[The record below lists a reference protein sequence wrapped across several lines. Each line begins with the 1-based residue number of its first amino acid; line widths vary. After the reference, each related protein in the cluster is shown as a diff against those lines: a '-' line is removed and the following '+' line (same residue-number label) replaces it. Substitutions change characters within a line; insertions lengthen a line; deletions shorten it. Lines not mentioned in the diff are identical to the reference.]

1 MKPFKKGDR
10 DAIILLFAGA
20 LICILIF
27 PFINELTGI
36 SNADEGKTDA
46 YSRQK
51 HRYYKYDAKENQYYY
66 VPEKQGELF
75 PFDPN
80 TADST
85 QFLRLGLRPWQ
96 VRNIYKYRA
105 AGGRYRKPTDFARL
119 YGLTLKQYKRLEPYI
134 RIEKEVM
141 AADVYGNTKEEY
153 PRHHYD
159 YPVKLTKGER
169 VNINTADTAQ
179 LMKVPGI
186 GSYYARQIVGK
197 RAHLGGFASPK
208 QLLEIDGFPE
218 TALEYMEV
226 GAGKQSGKSVSA
238 ASGHNNGDAKAKE
251 SSPNINA
258 NALTKNNSKTAIAS
272 RQSSESTAKSS
283 ESATKPT
290 GELKKI
296 RVNHDDV
303 RTMAKHPYMR
313 YFHAKDIEKYR
324 RLKGKLKSVAD
335 LHRLPSFTQEDIA
348 KLTPYLDFD

>member
-51 HRYYKYDAKENQYYY
+51 HRYYKYDAKEKQYYY

-141 AADVYGNTKEEY
+141 AADVYGNIREEY

-159 YPVKLTKGER
+159 YPVKLRKGEHI
-169 VNINTADTAQ
+169 NINAADTAQ
-179 LMKVPGI
+179 LMTVPGI
-186 GSYYARQIVGK
+186 GSYYARQIVRK
-197 RAHLGGFASPK
+197 RARLGGFASPK
-208 QLLEIDGFPE
+208 QLLEIEGFPE

-226 GAGKQSGKSVSA
+226 GVGKQNGKSAFA
-238 ASGHNNGDAKAKE
+238 ASGHTDGDAKAKE
-251 SSPNINA
+251 PSSNINA
-258 NALTKNNSKTAIAS
+258 NALANNASLAAKNGK
-272 RQSSESTAKSS
+272 QSADVTAKPK
-283 ESATKPT
+283 E
-290 GELKKI
+290 ELKKI

>member
-46 YSRQK
+46 NSRQK
-51 HRYYKYDAKENQYYY
+51 HRYYKYDAKEKQYYY

-141 AADVYGNTKEEY
+141 AADVYGNIREEY

-159 YPVKLTKGER
+159 YPVKLRKGDHI
-169 VNINTADTAQ
+169 NINTADTAQ
-179 LMKVPGI
+179 LMTVPGI
-186 GSYYARQIVGK
+186 GSYYARQIVRK
-197 RAHLGGFASPK
+197 RARLGGFASPK
-208 QLLEIDGFPE
+208 QLLEIEGFPE

-226 GAGKQSGKSVSA
+226 GVGKQNGKSAFA
-238 ASGHNNGDAKAKE
+238 ASGHTDGDAKAKE
-251 SSPNINA
+251 SSSNINA
-258 NALTKNNSKTAIAS
+258 NALANNASLAAKNGKQFADITV
-272 RQSSESTAKSS
+272 
-283 ESATKPT
+283 KPKE
-290 GELKKI
+290 ELKKI

>member
-27 PFINELTGI
+27 PFINELAGI

-51 HRYYKYDAKENQYYY
+51 HRYYKYDAKEKQYYY

-141 AADVYGNTKEEY
+141 AADVYGNIREEY

-159 YPVKLTKGER
+159 YPVKLRKGEHI
-169 VNINTADTAQ
+169 NINTADTAQ
-179 LMKVPGI
+179 LMTVPGI
-186 GSYYARQIVGK
+186 GLYYARQIVRK
-197 RAHLGGFASPK
+197 RARLGGFASPK
-208 QLLEIDGFPE
+208 QLLEIEGFPE

-226 GAGKQSGKSVSA
+226 GVGKQNGKSAFA
-238 ASGHNNGDAKAKE
+238 ASGHTDGDAKAKE
-251 SSPNINA
+251 SSSNINA
-258 NALTKNNSKTAIAS
+258 NALANNAS
-272 RQSSESTAKSS
+272 LTAKNGKQ
-283 ESATKPT
+283 SADITVKPKE
-290 GELKKI
+290 ELKKI

>member
-51 HRYYKYDAKENQYYY
+51 HRYYKYDAKEKQYYY

-134 RIEKEVM
+134 CIEKEVM
-141 AADVYGNTKEEY
+141 AADVYGNIREEY
-153 PRHHYD
+153 PRPHYD
-159 YPVKLTKGER
+159 YPVKLRKGEHI
-169 VNINTADTAQ
+169 NINTADTAQ
-179 LMKVPGI
+179 LMTVPGI
-186 GSYYARQIVGK
+186 GPYYARQIVRK
-197 RAHLGGFASPK
+197 RARLGGFASPK
-208 QLLEIDGFPE
+208 QLLEIEGFPE

-226 GAGKQSGKSVSA
+226 GVGKQNGKSAFA
-238 ASGHNNGDAKAKE
+238 ASGHTDGDAKAKE
-251 SSPNINA
+251 SSSNINA
-258 NALTKNNSKTAIAS
+258 NAFANNAS
-272 RQSSESTAKSS
+272 LTAKNGKQ
-283 ESATKPT
+283 SADITVKPKE
-290 GELKKI
+290 ELKKI

>member
-51 HRYYKYDAKENQYYY
+51 HRYYKYDAKEKQYYY

-134 RIEKEVM
+134 CIEKEVM
-141 AADVYGNTKEEY
+141 AADVYGNIREEY

-159 YPVKLTKGER
+159 YPVKLRKGEHI
-169 VNINTADTAQ
+169 NINTADTAQ
-179 LMKVPGI
+179 LMTVPGI
-186 GSYYARQIVGK
+186 GSYYARQIVRK
-197 RAHLGGFASPK
+197 RARLGGFASPK
-208 QLLEIDGFPE
+208 QLLEIEGFPE

-226 GAGKQSGKSVSA
+226 GVGKQNGKSAFA
-238 ASGHNNGDAKAKE
+238 ASGHTDGDAKAKE
-251 SSPNINA
+251 LSSNINA
-258 NALTKNNSKTAIAS
+258 NALANNAS
-272 RQSSESTAKSS
+272 LTAKNGKQ
-283 ESATKPT
+283 SADVTVKPKE
-290 GELKKI
+290 ELKKI

-324 RLKGKLKSVAD
+324 RLKGKLKSVAE

>member
-51 HRYYKYDAKENQYYY
+51 HRYYKYDAKEKQYYY

-141 AADVYGNTKEEY
+141 AADVYGNIREEY

-159 YPVKLTKGER
+159 YPVKLRKGDHI
-169 VNINTADTAQ
+169 NINTADTAQ
-179 LMKVPGI
+179 LMTVPGI
-186 GSYYARQIVGK
+186 GSYYARQIVRK
-197 RAHLGGFASPK
+197 RARLGGFASPK
-208 QLLEIDGFPE
+208 QLLEIEGFPE

-226 GAGKQSGKSVSA
+226 GVGKQNGKSAFAS
-238 ASGHNNGDAKAKE
+238 SGHTDGDTKAKE
-251 SSPNINA
+251 SSSIINA
-258 NALTKNNSKTAIAS
+258 NALANNASLAAKNGK
-272 RQSSESTAKSS
+272 QSADVTAKPK
-283 ESATKPT
+283 E
-290 GELKKI
+290 ELKKI

>member
-27 PFINELTGI
+27 PFINELAGI

-51 HRYYKYDAKENQYYY
+51 HRYYNYDAKEKQYYY

-141 AADVYGNTKEEY
+141 AADVYGNIREEY

-159 YPVKLTKGER
+159 YPVKLCKGEHI
-169 VNINTADTAQ
+169 NINTADTAQ
-179 LMKVPGI
+179 LMTVPGI
-186 GSYYARQIVGK
+186 GSYYARQIVRK
-197 RAHLGGFASPK
+197 RARLGGFASPK
-208 QLLEIDGFPE
+208 QLLEIEGFPE

-226 GAGKQSGKSVSA
+226 GVGKQNGKLAFA
-238 ASGHNNGDAKAKE
+238 ASGHTDGDAKAKE
-251 SSPNINA
+251 SSSNINA
-258 NALTKNNSKTAIAS
+258 NALANNASLAAKNGK
-272 RQSSESTAKSS
+272 QSADITAKPK
-283 ESATKPT
+283 E
-290 GELKKI
+290 ELKKI

>member
-51 HRYYKYDAKENQYYY
+51 HRYYKYDAKEKQYYY

-141 AADVYGNTKEEY
+141 AADVYGNIREEY
-153 PRHHYD
+153 PRPHYD
-159 YPVKLTKGER
+159 YPVKLRKGEHI
-169 VNINTADTAQ
+169 NINTADTAQ
-179 LMKVPGI
+179 LMTVPGI
-186 GSYYARQIVGK
+186 GSYYARQIVRK
-197 RAHLGGFASPK
+197 RARLGGFASPK
-208 QLLEIDGFPE
+208 QLLEIEGFPE
-218 TALEYMEV
+218 TAIEYMEV
-226 GAGKQSGKSVSA
+226 GVGKQNGKSAFA
-238 ASGHNNGDAKAKE
+238 ASGHTDGDAKAKE
-251 SSPNINA
+251 SSSNTNA
-258 NALTKNNSKTAIAS
+258 NALASKAS
-272 RQSSESTAKSS
+272 LTAKNGKQ
-283 ESATKPT
+283 SADITVKPKE
-290 GELKKI
+290 ELKKI

-324 RLKGKLKSVAD
+324 RLKGKLKSVAE
-335 LHRLPSFTQEDIA
+335 LRRLPSFTQEDIA

>member
-10 DAIILLFAGA
+10 DAIILLLAGA

-36 SNADEGKTDA
+36 SNAEKGKTDA

-51 HRYYKYDAKENQYYY
+51 HRYYKYDAKEKQYYY

-141 AADVYGNTKEEY
+141 AADVYGNIREEY

-159 YPVKLTKGER
+159 YPVKLRKGEHI
-169 VNINTADTAQ
+169 NINTADTAQ
-179 LMKVPGI
+179 LMTVPGI
-186 GSYYARQIVGK
+186 GSYYARQIVRK
-197 RAHLGGFASPK
+197 RARLGGFASPK
-208 QLLEIDGFPE
+208 QLLEIEDFPE

-226 GAGKQSGKSVSA
+226 GVGKQNVKSASA
-238 ASGHNNGDAKAKE
+238 ASEHTDGDVKAKE
-251 SSPNINA
+251 SSSNVNA
-258 NALTKNNSKTAIAS
+258 NALANNASLTAKNS
-272 RQSSESTAKSS
+272 RQSFDITAKPK
-283 ESATKPT
+283 E
-290 GELKKI
+290 ELKKI

>member
-51 HRYYKYDAKENQYYY
+51 HRYYKYDAKEKQYYY

-134 RIEKEVM
+134 CIEKEVM
-141 AADVYGNTKEEY
+141 AADVYGNIREEY
-153 PRHHYD
+153 PRPHYD
-159 YPVKLTKGER
+159 YPVKLRKGEHI
-169 VNINTADTAQ
+169 NINTADTAQ
-179 LMKVPGI
+179 LMTVPGI
-186 GSYYARQIVGK
+186 GSYYARQIVRK
-197 RAHLGGFASPK
+197 RARLGGFASPK
-208 QLLEIDGFPE
+208 QLLEIEGFPE

-226 GAGKQSGKSVSA
+226 GVGKQNSKSAFA
-238 ASGHNNGDAKAKE
+238 ASGHTDGDAKAKE
-251 SSPNINA
+251 SSSNTNA
-258 NALTKNNSKTAIAS
+258 NALASKAS
-272 RQSSESTAKSS
+272 LTAKNGKQ
-283 ESATKPT
+283 SAYITVKPKE
-290 GELKKI
+290 ELKKI

>member
-51 HRYYKYDAKENQYYY
+51 HRYYKYDAQEKQYYY

-141 AADVYGNTKEEY
+141 AADVYGNIREEY

-159 YPVKLTKGER
+159 YPVKLRKGEHI
-169 VNINTADTAQ
+169 NINTADTAQ
-179 LMKVPGI
+179 LMTVPGI
-186 GSYYARQIVGK
+186 GSYYARQIVRK
-197 RAHLGGFASPK
+197 RARLGGFASPK
-208 QLLEIDGFPE
+208 QLLEIEGFPE

-226 GAGKQSGKSVSA
+226 GVGKQNGKSAFA
-238 ASGHNNGDAKAKE
+238 ASGHTDGDAKAKE
-251 SSPNINA
+251 SSSNINA
-258 NALTKNNSKTAIAS
+258 NALANNASLAAKNGK
-272 RQSSESTAKSS
+272 QSADVTAKPK
-283 ESATKPT
+283 E
-290 GELKKI
+290 ELKKI

>member
-1 MKPFKKGDR
+1 MKQFKKGDR
-10 DAIILLFAGA
+10 DAIILLLAGA

-36 SNADEGKTDA
+36 SNAEKGKTDA

-51 HRYYKYDAKENQYYY
+51 HRYYKYDAKEKQYYY

-141 AADVYGNTKEEY
+141 AADVYGNIREEY

-159 YPVKLTKGER
+159 YPVKLRKGEHI
-169 VNINTADTAQ
+169 NINTADTAQ
-179 LMKVPGI
+179 LMTVPGI
-186 GSYYARQIVGK
+186 GSYYARQIVRK
-197 RAHLGGFASPK
+197 RARLGGFASPK
-208 QLLEIDGFPE
+208 QLLEIEGFPE

-226 GAGKQSGKSVSA
+226 GVGKQNGKSASA
-238 ASGHNNGDAKAKE
+238 ASEHTDGDVKAKE
-251 SSPNINA
+251 SSSNVNA
-258 NALTKNNSKTAIAS
+258 NALANNASLTAKNSK
-272 RQSSESTAKSS
+272 QSSDITARPK
-283 ESATKPT
+283 E
-290 GELKKI
+290 ELKKI

>member
-51 HRYYKYDAKENQYYY
+51 HRYYKYDAKEKQYYY

-141 AADVYGNTKEEY
+141 AADVYGNIREEY
-153 PRHHYD
+153 PRPHYD
-159 YPVKLTKGER
+159 YPVKLRKGEHI
-169 VNINTADTAQ
+169 NINTADTAQ
-179 LMKVPGI
+179 LMTVPGI
-186 GSYYARQIVGK
+186 GSYYARQIVRK
-197 RAHLGGFASPK
+197 RARLGGFASPK
-208 QLLEIDGFPE
+208 QLLEIEGFPE

-226 GAGKQSGKSVSA
+226 GVGKQNGKSAFA
-238 ASGHNNGDAKAKE
+238 ASGHTDGDAKAKE
-251 SSPNINA
+251 SSSNINA
-258 NALTKNNSKTAIAS
+258 NAFANNAS
-272 RQSSESTAKSS
+272 LTAKNGKQ
-283 ESATKPT
+283 SADITVKPKE
-290 GELKKI
+290 ELKKI

>member
-51 HRYYKYDAKENQYYY
+51 HRYYKYDAKEKQYYY

-141 AADVYGNTKEEY
+141 AADVYGNIREEY

-159 YPVKLTKGER
+159 YPVKLRKGEHI
-169 VNINTADTAQ
+169 NINTADTAQ
-179 LMKVPGI
+179 LMTVPGI
-186 GSYYARQIVGK
+186 GSYYARQIVRK
-197 RAHLGGFASPK
+197 RARLGGFASPK
-208 QLLEIDGFPE
+208 QLLEIEGFPE
-218 TALEYMEV
+218 TALEYLEV
-226 GAGKQSGKSVSA
+226 GVGKQNGKSAFA
-238 ASGHNNGDAKAKE
+238 ASGHTDGDAKAKE
-251 SSPNINA
+251 SSSNINA
-258 NALTKNNSKTAIAS
+258 NALANNAS
-272 RQSSESTAKSS
+272 LTAKNGKQ
-283 ESATKPT
+283 SADITVKPKE
-290 GELKKI
+290 ELKKI

>member
-51 HRYYKYDAKENQYYY
+51 HRYYKYDAKEKQYYY

-134 RIEKEVM
+134 CIEKEVM
-141 AADVYGNTKEEY
+141 AADVYGNIREEY

-159 YPVKLTKGER
+159 YPVKLRKGEHI
-169 VNINTADTAQ
+169 NINTADTAQ
-179 LMKVPGI
+179 LMTVPGI
-186 GSYYARQIVGK
+186 GSYYARQIVRK
-197 RAHLGGFASPK
+197 RARLGGFASPK
-208 QLLEIDGFPE
+208 QLLEIEGFPE

-226 GAGKQSGKSVSA
+226 GVGKQNGKSAFA
-238 ASGHNNGDAKAKE
+238 ASGHTDGDAKAKE
-251 SSPNINA
+251 PSSNINA
-258 NALTKNNSKTAIAS
+258 NALANNASLAAKNGK
-272 RQSSESTAKSS
+272 QSADITV
-283 ESATKPT
+283 KPKE
-290 GELKKI
+290 ELKKI

>member
-51 HRYYKYDAKENQYYY
+51 HRYYKYDAKEKQYYY

-141 AADVYGNTKEEY
+141 AADVYGNIREEY

-159 YPVKLTKGER
+159 YPVKLRKGEHI
-169 VNINTADTAQ
+169 NINTADTAQ
-179 LMKVPGI
+179 LMTVPGI
-186 GSYYARQIVGK
+186 GSYYARQIVRK
-197 RAHLGGFASPK
+197 RARLGGFASPK
-208 QLLEIDGFPE
+208 QLLEIEGFPE
-218 TALEYMEV
+218 AALEYMEV
-226 GAGKQSGKSVSA
+226 GVGKQNGKSAFA
-238 ASGHNNGDAKAKE
+238 ASGHTDGDAKAKE
-251 SSPNINA
+251 SSSNINA
-258 NALTKNNSKTAIAS
+258 NALANNAS
-272 RQSSESTAKSS
+272 LTAKNGKQ
-283 ESATKPT
+283 SADITVKPKE
-290 GELKKI
+290 ELKKI

>member
-51 HRYYKYDAKENQYYY
+51 HRYYKYDAKEKQYYY

-141 AADVYGNTKEEY
+141 AADVYGNIREEY

-159 YPVKLTKGER
+159 YPVKLRKGEHI
-169 VNINTADTAQ
+169 NINTADTAQ
-179 LMKVPGI
+179 LMTVPGI
-186 GSYYARQIVGK
+186 GSYYARQIVRK
-197 RAHLGGFASPK
+197 RARLGGFASPK
-208 QLLEIDGFPE
+208 QLLEIEGFPE

-226 GAGKQSGKSVSA
+226 GVGKQNGKSAFA
-238 ASGHNNGDAKAKE
+238 ASGHTDGDAKAKE
-251 SSPNINA
+251 SSSNINA
-258 NALTKNNSKTAIAS
+258 NALANNAS
-272 RQSSESTAKSS
+272 LTAKNGKQ
-283 ESATKPT
+283 SADITVKPKE
-290 GELKKI
+290 ELKKI

>member
-51 HRYYKYDAKENQYYY
+51 HRYYKYDAKEKQYYY

-85 QFLRLGLRPWQ
+85 QFLRLGIRPWQ

-134 RIEKEVM
+134 CIEKEVM
-141 AADVYGNTKEEY
+141 AADVYGNIREEY

-159 YPVKLTKGER
+159 YPVKLRKGEHI
-169 VNINTADTAQ
+169 NINTADTAQ
-179 LMKVPGI
+179 LMTVPGI
-186 GSYYARQIVGK
+186 GPYYARQIVRK
-197 RAHLGGFASPK
+197 RARLGGFASPK
-208 QLLEIDGFPE
+208 QLLEIEGFPE

-226 GAGKQSGKSVSA
+226 GVGKQNSKSAFA
-238 ASGHNNGDAKAKE
+238 ASGHTDGDAKAKE
-251 SSPNINA
+251 SSSNTNA
-258 NALTKNNSKTAIAS
+258 NALASKAS
-272 RQSSESTAKSS
+272 LTAKNGKQ
-283 ESATKPT
+283 SADITVKPKE
-290 GELKKI
+290 ELKKI

>member
-27 PFINELTGI
+27 PFINELTGT

-51 HRYYKYDAKENQYYY
+51 HRYYKYDAKEKQYYY

-141 AADVYGNTKEEY
+141 AADVYGNIREEY

-159 YPVKLTKGER
+159 YPVKLRKGEHI
-169 VNINTADTAQ
+169 NINTADTAQ
-179 LMKVPGI
+179 LMTVPGI
-186 GSYYARQIVGK
+186 GSYYARQIVRK
-197 RAHLGGFASPK
+197 RARLGGFASPK
-208 QLLEIDGFPE
+208 QLLEIEGFPE

-226 GAGKQSGKSVSA
+226 GVGKQNGKSAFA
-238 ASGHNNGDAKAKE
+238 ASGHTDGDAKAKE
-251 SSPNINA
+251 SSSNINA
-258 NALTKNNSKTAIAS
+258 NALANNASLVAKNGK
-272 RQSSESTAKSS
+272 QSADITV
-283 ESATKPT
+283 KPKE
-290 GELKKI
+290 ELKKI

-335 LHRLPSFTQEDIA
+335 LHRLPSFTQEDIV

>member
-51 HRYYKYDAKENQYYY
+51 HRYYKYDAKEKQYYY

-141 AADVYGNTKEEY
+141 AADVYGNIREEY

-159 YPVKLTKGER
+159 YPVKLRKGEHI
-169 VNINTADTAQ
+169 NINTADTAQ
-179 LMKVPGI
+179 LMTVPGI
-186 GSYYARQIVGK
+186 GSYYARQIVRK
-197 RAHLGGFASPK
+197 RARLGGFASPK
-208 QLLEIDGFPE
+208 QLLEIEGFPE

-226 GAGKQSGKSVSA
+226 GVGKQNGKSAFA
-238 ASGHNNGDAKAKE
+238 ASGHTDGDAKAKE
-251 SSPNINA
+251 PSSNINA
-258 NALTKNNSKTAIAS
+258 NALANNASLAAKNGK
-272 RQSSESTAKSS
+272 QSADITV
-283 ESATKPT
+283 KPKE
-290 GELKKI
+290 ELKKI

>member
-27 PFINELTGI
+27 PFINELAGI

-51 HRYYKYDAKENQYYY
+51 HRYNKYDAKEKQYYY

-141 AADVYGNTKEEY
+141 AADVYGNIREEY

-159 YPVKLTKGER
+159 YPVKLRKGEHI
-169 VNINTADTAQ
+169 NINTADTAQ
-179 LMKVPGI
+179 LMTVPGI
-186 GSYYARQIVGK
+186 GSYYARQIVRK
-197 RAHLGGFASPK
+197 RARLGGFASPK
-208 QLLEIDGFPE
+208 QLLEIEGFPE

-226 GAGKQSGKSVSA
+226 GVGKQNGKSAFAVS
-238 ASGHNNGDAKAKE
+238 GQTDGDAKAK
-251 SSPNINA
+251 
-258 NALTKNNSKTAIAS
+258 
-272 RQSSESTAKSS
+272 
-283 ESATKPT
+283 
-290 GELKKI
+290 
-296 RVNHDDV
+296 
-303 RTMAKHPYMR
+303 
-313 YFHAKDIEKYR
+313 
-324 RLKGKLKSVAD
+324 
-335 LHRLPSFTQEDIA
+335 
-348 KLTPYLDFD
+348 

>member
-10 DAIILLFAGA
+10 DAIILLLAGA

-51 HRYYKYDAKENQYYY
+51 HRYYKYDTKEKQYYY

-134 RIEKEVM
+134 CIEKEVM
-141 AADVYGNTKEEY
+141 AADVYGNIREEY

-159 YPVKLTKGER
+159 YPVKLRKGEHI
-169 VNINTADTAQ
+169 NINTADTAQ
-179 LMKVPGI
+179 LMTVPGI
-186 GSYYARQIVGK
+186 GPYYARQIVRK
-197 RAHLGGFASPK
+197 RARLGGFASPK
-208 QLLEIDGFPE
+208 QLLEIEGFPE

-226 GAGKQSGKSVSA
+226 GVGKQNGKSAFA
-238 ASGHNNGDAKAKE
+238 ASGHTDGDARAKE
-251 SSPNINA
+251 PSSNINA
-258 NALTKNNSKTAIAS
+258 NALASNASLAAKNGK
-272 RQSSESTAKSS
+272 QSADVTAKPK
-283 ESATKPT
+283 E
-290 GELKKI
+290 ELKKI

>member
-51 HRYYKYDAKENQYYY
+51 HRYYKYDAKEKQYYY

-141 AADVYGNTKEEY
+141 AADVYGNIREEY

-159 YPVKLTKGER
+159 YPVKLRKGDHI
-169 VNINTADTAQ
+169 NINTADTAQ
-179 LMKVPGI
+179 LMTVPGI
-186 GSYYARQIVGK
+186 GSYYARQIVRK
-197 RAHLGGFASPK
+197 RARLGGFASPK
-208 QLLEIDGFPE
+208 QLLEIEGFPE

-226 GAGKQSGKSVSA
+226 GVGKQNGKSAFA
-238 ASGHNNGDAKAKE
+238 ASGHTDGDAKAKE
-251 SSPNINA
+251 PSSNINA
-258 NALTKNNSKTAIAS
+258 NALANNASLAAKNG
-272 RQSSESTAKSS
+272 RQSADITV
-283 ESATKPT
+283 KPKE
-290 GELKKI
+290 ELKKI

>member
-27 PFINELTGI
+27 PFINELAGI

-51 HRYYKYDAKENQYYY
+51 HRYYKYDAKEKQYYY

-134 RIEKEVM
+134 CIEKEVM
-141 AADVYGNTKEEY
+141 AADVYGNIREEY

-159 YPVKLTKGER
+159 YPVKLRKGEHI
-169 VNINTADTAQ
+169 NINTADTAQ
-179 LMKVPGI
+179 LMTVPGI
-186 GSYYARQIVGK
+186 GSYYARQIVRK
-197 RAHLGGFASPK
+197 RARLGGFASPK
-208 QLLEIDGFPE
+208 QLLEIEGFPE

-226 GAGKQSGKSVSA
+226 GVGKQNGKSAFA
-238 ASGHNNGDAKAKE
+238 ASGHTDGDAKAKE
-251 SSPNINA
+251 SSSNINA
-258 NALTKNNSKTAIAS
+258 NALANNASLVAKNG
-272 RQSSESTAKSS
+272 RQSADITV
-283 ESATKPT
+283 KPKE
-290 GELKKI
+290 ELKKI

>member
-51 HRYYKYDAKENQYYY
+51 HRYYKYDAKEKQYYY

-141 AADVYGNTKEEY
+141 AADVYGNIREEY

-159 YPVKLTKGER
+159 YPVKLRKGEHIH
-169 VNINTADTAQ
+169 INTADTAQ
-179 LMKVPGI
+179 LMTVPGI
-186 GSYYARQIVGK
+186 GSYYARQIVRK
-197 RAHLGGFASPK
+197 RARLGGFASPK
-208 QLLEIDGFPE
+208 QLLEIEGFPE

-226 GAGKQSGKSVSA
+226 GVGKQNGKSAFA
-238 ASGHNNGDAKAKE
+238 ASGHTDGDAKAKE
-251 SSPNINA
+251 SSSNINA
-258 NALTKNNSKTAIAS
+258 NALANNAS
-272 RQSSESTAKSS
+272 LTAKNGKQ
-283 ESATKPT
+283 SADITVKPKE
-290 GELKKI
+290 ELKKI

-348 KLTPYLDFD
+348 KLPPYLDFD

>member
-51 HRYYKYDAKENQYYY
+51 HRYYKYDAKEKQYYY

-134 RIEKEVM
+134 CIEKEVM
-141 AADVYGNTKEEY
+141 AADVYGNIREEY
-153 PRHHYD
+153 PRPHYD
-159 YPVKLTKGER
+159 YPVKLRKGEHI
-169 VNINTADTAQ
+169 NINTADTAQ
-179 LMKVPGI
+179 LMTVPGI
-186 GSYYARQIVGK
+186 GAYYARQIVRK
-197 RAHLGGFASPK
+197 RARLGGFASPK
-208 QLLEIDGFPE
+208 QLLEIEGFPE
-218 TALEYMEV
+218 TAIEYMEV
-226 GAGKQSGKSVSA
+226 GVGKQNGKSAFA
-238 ASGHNNGDAKAKE
+238 ASGHTDGDAKAKE
-251 SSPNINA
+251 SSSNINA
-258 NALTKNNSKTAIAS
+258 NALANNAS
-272 RQSSESTAKSS
+272 MTAKNGKQ
-283 ESATKPT
+283 SADITAKPKE
-290 GELKKI
+290 ELKKI

-324 RLKGKLKSVAD
+324 RLKGKLKSVAE
-335 LHRLPSFTQEDIA
+335 LRRLPSFTQEDIA

>member
-10 DAIILLFAGA
+10 DAIILLLAGA

-27 PFINELTGI
+27 PFINELTGT
-36 SNADEGKTDA
+36 SNADEGKTGA

-51 HRYYKYDAKENQYYY
+51 HRYYKYDAKEKQYYY

-134 RIEKEVM
+134 CIEKEVM
-141 AADVYGNTKEEY
+141 AADVYGNIREEY

-159 YPVKLTKGER
+159 YPVKLRKGEHI
-169 VNINTADTAQ
+169 NINTADTAQ
-179 LMKVPGI
+179 LMTVPGI
-186 GSYYARQIVGK
+186 GSYYARQIVRK
-197 RAHLGGFASPK
+197 RARLGGFASPK
-208 QLLEIDGFPE
+208 QLLEIEGFPE

-226 GAGKQSGKSVSA
+226 GVGKQNGKSAFA
-238 ASGHNNGDAKAKE
+238 ASGHTDGDTKAKE
-251 SSPNINA
+251 SSSNINA
-258 NALTKNNSKTAIAS
+258 NALANNASLAAKNGK
-272 RQSSESTAKSS
+272 QSADFTAKPK
-283 ESATKPT
+283 E
-290 GELKKI
+290 ELKKI

>member
-51 HRYYKYDAKENQYYY
+51 HRYYKYDAKEKQYYY

-134 RIEKEVM
+134 CIEKEVM
-141 AADVYGNTKEEY
+141 AADVYGNIREEY
-153 PRHHYD
+153 PRPHYD
-159 YPVKLTKGER
+159 YPVKLRKGEHI
-169 VNINTADTAQ
+169 NINTADTAQ
-179 LMKVPGI
+179 LMTVPGI
-186 GSYYARQIVGK
+186 GSYYARQIVRK
-197 RAHLGGFASPK
+197 RARLGGFASPK
-208 QLLEIDGFPE
+208 QLLEIEGFPE

-226 GAGKQSGKSVSA
+226 GVGKQNSKSAFA
-238 ASGHNNGDAKAKE
+238 ASGHTDGDAKAKE
-251 SSPNINA
+251 SSSNTNA
-258 NALTKNNSKTAIAS
+258 NALASKAS
-272 RQSSESTAKSS
+272 LTAKNGKQ
-283 ESATKPT
+283 SADITVKPKE
-290 GELKKI
+290 ELKKI

-335 LHRLPSFTQEDIA
+335 LHRLPSFTQEDVA

>member
-27 PFINELTGI
+27 PFINELAGT

-51 HRYYKYDAKENQYYY
+51 HRYNKYDAKEKQYYY

-141 AADVYGNTKEEY
+141 AADVYGNIREEY

-159 YPVKLTKGER
+159 YPVKLRKGEHI
-169 VNINTADTAQ
+169 NINTADTAQ
-179 LMKVPGI
+179 LMTVPGI
-186 GSYYARQIVGK
+186 GSYYARQIVRK
-197 RAHLGGFASPK
+197 RARLGGFASPK
-208 QLLEIDGFPE
+208 QLLEIEGFPE

-226 GAGKQSGKSVSA
+226 GVGKQNGKSAFA
-238 ASGHNNGDAKAKE
+238 ASGHTDGDAKAKE
-251 SSPNINA
+251 SSSNINA
-258 NALTKNNSKTAIAS
+258 NALANNASLAAKNGK
-272 RQSSESTAKSS
+272 QSADITV
-283 ESATKPT
+283 KPKE
-290 GELKKI
+290 ELKKI

>member
-46 YSRQK
+46 YNRQK
-51 HRYYKYDAKENQYYY
+51 HRYYKYDAKEKQYYY

-141 AADVYGNTKEEY
+141 AADVYGNIREEY

-159 YPVKLTKGER
+159 YPVKLRKGEHI
-169 VNINTADTAQ
+169 NINTADTAQ
-179 LMKVPGI
+179 LMTVPGI
-186 GSYYARQIVGK
+186 GSYYARQIVRK
-197 RAHLGGFASPK
+197 RARLGGFASPK
-208 QLLEIDGFPE
+208 QLLEIEGFPE

-226 GAGKQSGKSVSA
+226 GVGKQNGKSAFA
-238 ASGHNNGDAKAKE
+238 ASGHTDGDAKAKE
-251 SSPNINA
+251 SSSNINA
-258 NALTKNNSKTAIAS
+258 NALANNAS
-272 RQSSESTAKSS
+272 LTAKNGKQ
-283 ESATKPT
+283 SADVTAKPKE
-290 GELKKI
+290 ELKKI

>member
-51 HRYYKYDAKENQYYY
+51 HRYYKYDAKEKQYYY

-134 RIEKEVM
+134 CIEKEVM
-141 AADVYGNTKEEY
+141 AADVYGNIREEY
-153 PRHHYD
+153 PRPHYD
-159 YPVKLTKGER
+159 YPVKLRKGEHI
-169 VNINTADTAQ
+169 NINTADTAQ
-179 LMKVPGI
+179 LMTVPGI
-186 GSYYARQIVGK
+186 GSYYARQIVRK
-197 RAHLGGFASPK
+197 RARLGGFASPK
-208 QLLEIDGFPE
+208 QLLEIEGFPE

-226 GAGKQSGKSVSA
+226 GVGKQNGKSAFA
-238 ASGHNNGDAKAKE
+238 ASGHTDGDAKAKE
-251 SSPNINA
+251 
-258 NALTKNNSKTAIAS
+258 
-272 RQSSESTAKSS
+272 
-283 ESATKPT
+283 
-290 GELKKI
+290 
-296 RVNHDDV
+296 
-303 RTMAKHPYMR
+303 
-313 YFHAKDIEKYR
+313 
-324 RLKGKLKSVAD
+324 
-335 LHRLPSFTQEDIA
+335 
-348 KLTPYLDFD
+348 

>member
-20 LICILIF
+20 LICIMLF

-36 SNADEGKTDA
+36 SNVEKDKTNA
-46 YSRQK
+46 FSRRE
-51 HRYYKYDAKENQYYY
+51 HRYSKYKAKEQQYYY

-141 AADVYGNTKEEY
+141 AADVYGNTKEKY

-197 RAHLGGFASPK
+197 RARLGGFASPK

-218 TALEYMEV
+218 KALEYMEV
-226 GAGKQSGKSVSA
+226 GVGKQSGKSVSA
-238 ASGHNNGDAKAKE
+238 ASEHNNGDAKAKE
-251 SSPNINA
+251 SSPNVNA

-283 ESATKPT
+283 ESTAKPT

-324 RLKGKLKSVAD
+324 RLKGKLKSAAD
-335 LHRLPSFTQEDIA
+335 LRRLPSFTPDDIA
-348 KLTPYLDFD
+348 RLTPYLDFD

>member
-51 HRYYKYDAKENQYYY
+51 HRYYKYDAKEKQYYY

-105 AGGRYRKPTDFARL
+105 AGGKYRKPTDFARL

-134 RIEKEVM
+134 RIGKEVM
-141 AADVYGNTKEEY
+141 AADVYGNIREEY

-159 YPVKLTKGER
+159 YPVKLRKGEHI
-169 VNINTADTAQ
+169 NINTADTAQ
-179 LMKVPGI
+179 LMTVPGI
-186 GSYYARQIVGK
+186 GSYYARQIVRK
-197 RAHLGGFASPK
+197 RARLGGFASPK
-208 QLLEIDGFPE
+208 QLLEIEGFPE

-226 GAGKQSGKSVSA
+226 GVGKQNGKSAFA
-238 ASGHNNGDAKAKE
+238 ASGHTDGDAKAKE
-251 SSPNINA
+251 SSSNINA
-258 NALTKNNSKTAIAS
+258 NALANNASLAAKNGK
-272 RQSSESTAKSS
+272 QSADITV
-283 ESATKPT
+283 KPKE
-290 GELKKI
+290 ELKKI

>member
-51 HRYYKYDAKENQYYY
+51 HRYYKYDTKEKQYYY

-134 RIEKEVM
+134 CIEKEVM
-141 AADVYGNTKEEY
+141 AADVYGNIREEY

-159 YPVKLTKGER
+159 YPVKLRKGEHI
-169 VNINTADTAQ
+169 NINTADTAQ
-179 LMKVPGI
+179 LMTVPGI
-186 GSYYARQIVGK
+186 GPYYARQIVRK
-197 RAHLGGFASPK
+197 RARLGGFASPK
-208 QLLEIDGFPE
+208 QLLEIEGFPE

-226 GAGKQSGKSVSA
+226 GVGKQNGKSAFA
-238 ASGHNNGDAKAKE
+238 ASGHTDGDAKAKE
-251 SSPNINA
+251 SSSNINA
-258 NALTKNNSKTAIAS
+258 NAFANNAS
-272 RQSSESTAKSS
+272 LTAKNGKQ
-283 ESATKPT
+283 SADITVKPKE
-290 GELKKI
+290 ELKKI

>member
-1 MKPFKKGDR
+1 MKPFKKGDS
-10 DAIILLFAGA
+10 DAIILLLAGA

-51 HRYYKYDAKENQYYY
+51 HSYYKYDAKEKQYYY

-134 RIEKEVM
+134 CIEKEVM
-141 AADVYGNTKEEY
+141 AADVYGNIREEY

-159 YPVKLTKGER
+159 YPVKLRKGEHI
-169 VNINTADTAQ
+169 NINTADTAQ

-197 RAHLGGFASPK
+197 RARLGGFASPK
-208 QLLEIDGFPE
+208 QLLEIEGFPE

-226 GAGKQSGKSVSA
+226 GVGKQNGKSAFA
-238 ASGHNNGDAKAKE
+238 ASGHNNGDARAKE

-283 ESATKPT
+283 ENAAKPT

-324 RLKGKLKSVAD
+324 RLKGKLKSAAD
-335 LHRLPSFTQEDIA
+335 LRRLPSFTQEDIA